1 MSTNPKLINAAADV
15 IQASMARGNREA
27 YSLAFDLDAA
37 GLLQAPQTGEELE
50 TGPLAW
56 ATELDAKSLDN
67 FLTTLGLATEHEPMD
82 EAIDQI
88 HELIRS
94 FREAVQD
101 GAR

>member
-27 YSLAFDLDAA
+27 YSLAFDLNAA
-37 GLLQAPQTGEELE
+37 GLLQAPESE
-50 TGPLAW
+50 PLAW
-56 ATELDAKSLDN
+56 AKELDAKSLDN
-67 FLTTLGLATEHEPMD
+67 FLTTLGLATEHEPLD

-94 FREAVQD
+94 FREAVEG

>member
-27 YSLAFDLDAA
+27 LSLAFDLDAA
-37 GLLQAPQTGEELE
+37 GLLQQPE

-56 ATELDAKSLDN
+56 AEELDAKSLDN

-82 EAIDQI
+82 EAIAQI

-94 FREAVQD
+94 FREAVEG

>member
-1 MSTNPKLINAAADV
+1 MSANPKLINATADV

-27 YSLAFDLDAA
+27 LSFAFDLDAA
-37 GLLQAPQTGEELE
+37 GLLQTPGA
-50 TGPLAW
+50 GPLAW
-56 ATELDAKSLDN
+56 ANELDAKSLDN

-94 FREAVQD
+94 FREAVQG